1 MKLPTNNVMTIL
13 SIYGASFVHLLK
25 VRERLVDVVLV
36 VEAQPSHVDGVRVHR
51 VRPQQVVGHLAKVG
65 EKVA

>member
-1 MKLPTNNVMTIL
+1 MELC
-13 SIYGASFVHLLK
+13 FHLLK

>member
-1 MKLPTNNVMTIL
+1 MYHEEYTLTKL
-13 SIYGASFVHLLK
+13 SIYEPDLLK

-51 VRPQQVVGHLAKVG
+51 VRSQQVVGDLGKGRRIALT
-65 EKVA
+65 